1 MEQTIMDEATLRQ
14 MDALKADRAAALT
27 AINNLRRQDQ
37 SNHELIDTLT
47 AKNIELKR
55 EILKVKSECR
65 KTISECRNAA
75 QRREATAAILG
86 AIAGL
91 LTTGVIVVIYY
102 ATRAGIM

>member
-47 AKNIELKR
+47 AKNIELRR
-55 EILKVKSECR
+55 EILTVKAECR
-65 KTISECRNAA
+65 KTVSECRNAA
-75 QRREATAAILG
+75 QRREATAAIFG
-86 AIAGL
+86 AIAGF

-102 ATRAGIM
+102 ATRAGII